1 MTLPCRGWGQGL
13 GFLTAFQPHKRHLH
27 DRSHGVSSQIG
38 NAGGS
43 RRLHGVS
50 LGMAPG
56 REVLSPREN
65 SVRPRRTSETPDALL
80 GSLPCLWASRRPGI
94 LKRSYVCYSLV
105 AVSVS
110 STDFFFSFH
119 FDFTKSVG
127 FHPVW
132 RVPECLGKN
141 FFLFL
146 SPPARISIVCSR
158 IVWGI
163 FLRVLVGSFDSVDNE
178 CLLRLVCVYTVSFC
192 LPVLSNPS
200 TKQFR
205 TRR

>member
-110 STDFFFSFH
+110 STDFFFFLSILISPNLLVS
-119 FDFTKSVG
+119 TQCGGSRNA
-127 FHPVW
+127 W
-132 RVPECLGKN
+132 AKN
-141 FFLFL
+141 FFCS
-146 SPPARISIVCSR
+146 SP
-158 IVWGI
+158 
-163 FLRVLVGSFDSVDNE
+163 L
-178 CLLRLVCVYTVSFC
+178 
-192 LPVLSNPS
+192 LPVYQLSAAGL
-200 TKQFR
+200 FGEFF
-205 TRR
+205 